1 MDFVMGRLLNTV
13 MRVLEDAFLAPG
25 LHLSVLKSNT
35 WTSWLKTTI
44 ELRGAF
50 GRSRN
55 PGDEFQERLQSGKG
69 RTEDG

>member
-1 MDFVMGRLLNTV
+1 MSRLLNMV
-13 MRVLEDAFLAPG
+13 MRVLEDAFLAAG
-25 LHLSVLKSNT
+25 LHLPILKSNT
-35 WTSWLKTTI
+35 WTSRLKTTI

-50 GRSRN
+50 RRSRN